1 MKHFYLLPLALL
13 VAACGN
19 EAPSIDDLK
28 EDSYP
33 LVEQVL
39 TEDDTDALSH
49 RLDRY
54 TLDKHP
60 DELTYSGTAKV
71 TEFKKTTAEDGTVK
85 VDSTKYYVD
94 VEINFHGTDY
104 QQVLDELTAR
114 AKASPRLRMN
124 LDLRN
129 SPTDKSQRMLNAI
142 EPGTVL
148 PIHRHR
154 TTSETVVCIRG
165 HFEEYFY
172 DVSGARTAVVDM
184 VPGGNVLNIPIGWW
198 HSLRSLESG
207 TVLLEVKDGAYEP
220 IGEEDILNG

>member
-1 MKHFYLLPLALL
+1 MI
-13 VAACGN
+13 
-19 EAPSIDDLK
+19 ID
-28 EDSYP
+28 
-33 LVEQVL
+33 
-39 TEDDTDALSH
+39 
-49 RLDRY
+49 
-54 TLDKHP
+54 
-60 DELTYSGTAKV
+60 
-71 TEFKKTTAEDGTVK
+71 
-85 VDSTKYYVD
+85 
-94 VEINFHGTDY
+94 